1 MKKHKIFLH
10 TILLFCIVLLFSF
23 LIPSFTK
30 IIRHNIQLV
39 QATSA
44 LEAPLSPE
52 EQKAKEIASRSKYDA
67 REDKIVPP
75 VRNQGSWNLCWAYS
89 ATALAEINILKHGYE
104 TDVQNIEF
112 IPQNLSR
119 NMFNRLDDPLH
130 NTFED
135 VYTNQEF
142 DKGYWVESV
151 SFLLTQ
157 WRGLTSGWTDLS
169 YNNKYILQT
178 AKTKITNDT
187 QSIKNAVATYGS
199 VAFMYKAPGYG
210 VTHYYPTTLTNP
222 HESVI
227 IGWDDSIAKTN
238 FSPQPKHDGA
248 WLVRNSWGTG
258 AHNKGYFYISYD
270 SVINDLTVFDFA
282 PKDGYDN
289 NYFYDANCNQRFT
302 SFNQSEYTKM
312 ANIFEVKKNTT
323 NTEESL
329 KAVNIGVNGE
339 NIDAEI
345 QIYTGL
351 SSLHAAPDSGTL
363 CTTIHTNF
371 TNSGMYTVNLDSP
384 LSLENTQY
392 FSVVVKISNAKHNAA
407 FLTEF
412 SNTSTYDFSYY
423 WERDSSSWKDLKT
436 YLANNVARIKAYTQN
451 TPRTSSVLNDLKYA
465 IIENTSPYNVD
476 YTGQPQ
482 YPIFKVTFNNTTLL
496 KNVDYTVMYKDNL
509 NAGIAK
515 AVITGIGKYSGTK
528 TATWTITKPKF
539 PPNVP
544 GEIIKGNPRKR
555 ALYVSSDIENYA
567 QIPLADGWH
576 WFNTKISLKTG
587 ENQGNT
593 VIYKDSKNY
602 QTSSI
607 DMIVYKEEKVATSL
621 QNADVTFL
629 KNNYTYTGYAITPQV
644 QVLINNVPLVCNT
657 DYIVNYNNNINAGTA
672 QLTIQGIGQYTDSIT
687 KNFTIEKAERPYS
700 NPPSTLTIHA
710 DTDLTTVD
718 FGSDW
723 QLVDSNTT
731 IAVGET
737 KDIEVI
743 HKNAH
748 NYKTGT
754 TATVRITRLQAST
767 PPITTPQP
775 PTPQPPTPQPTPPI
789 TSPSDSQTTTT
800 TKNNAYLFFSV
811 GGGVLVL
818 IGAISLTIFFIK
830 RKK

>member
-89 ATALAEINILKHGYE
+89 AIAATEINLIKHGWADP
-104 TDVQNIEF
+104 TTIGLSS
-112 IPQNLSR
+112 QNLSY
-119 NMFNRLDDPLH
+119 NLNNRQDDPLH
-130 NTFED
+130 NTYED
-135 VYTNQEF
+135 VYDNIGYN
-142 DKGYWVESV
+142 KGGWAE
-151 SFLLTQ
+151 LAADILTQ
-157 WRGLTSGWTDLS
+157 WRGLSSSNYLGYDKNEFILKECSANIPTDTTSL
-169 YNNKYILQT
+169 KQ
-178 AKTKITNDT
+178 
-187 QSIKNAVATYGS
+187 AVATYGS
-199 VAFMYKAPGYG
+199 VVFSYIAPSSSNI
-210 VTHYYPTTLTNP
+210 TYYNNQKKGIN
-222 HESVI
+222 HQSVI
-227 IGWDDSIAKTN
+227 IGWDDSISKTH
-238 FSPQPKHDGA
+238 FSPQPTHDGA
-248 WLVRNSWGTG
+248 WIVRNSWGAN
-258 AHNKGYFYISYD
+258 AHNNGYFYFSYD
-270 SVINDLTVFDFA
+270 SLFHSVTVFDYV
-282 PKDGYDN
+282 KSTEYDN
-289 NYFYDANCNQRFT
+289 NYFYDANSAT
-302 SFNQSEYTKM
+302 SVGVQTFSNYQDYFKM
-312 ANIFEVKKNTT
+312 GNIFEVKKKTAT
-323 NTEESL
+323 NEELL
-329 KAVNIGVNGE
+329 KAVNIGVYGK
-339 NIDAEI
+339 DVTTEI
-345 QIYTGL
+345 QIYTQL
-351 SSLHAAPDSGTL
+351 ASLHAAPDSGILSATK
-363 CTTIHTNF
+363 
-371 TNSGMYTVNLDSP
+371 TVNLPRNGYYTIDLDTP
-384 LSLENTQY
+384 ISLDNSQF
-392 FSVVVKISNAKHNAA
+392 FSIVVKLTNQPKNASLYCEISS
-407 FLTEF
+407 L
-412 SNTSTYDFSYY
+412 STYDFCYHYDITSNT
-423 WERDSSSWKDLKT
+423 WKTSKEVYPNKT
-436 YLANNVARIKAYTQN
+436 GRIKAYTIDRA
-451 TPRTSSVLNDLKYA
+451 RTSTPTNDLAFATVEGTQPYT
-465 IIENTSPYNVD
+465 IE
-476 YTGQPQ
+476 YTEQLQ
-482 YPIFKVTFNNTTLL
+482 YPTYKVTFNNTTLVQ
-496 KNVDYTVMYKDNL
+496 NTDYTITYTN
-509 NAGIAK
+509 NQYPGIAK
-515 AVITGIGKYSGTK
+515 ALIQGKGKYNGSKLMTWNIIKAK
-528 TATWTITKPKF
+528 T
-539 PPNVP
+539 PPNLP
-544 GEIIKGNPRKR
+544 GTQDTAYGSTKR
-555 ALYVSSDIENYA
+555 VLHVSNSVSVYA
-567 QIPLADGWH
+567 QIPLPTGWR
-576 WFNTKISLKTG
+576 WVFPDYTVKIG
-587 ENQGNT
+587 ENRDNYVQYYDEQNYVRTMFDTIVIKDASAT
-593 VIYKDSKNY
+593 VTDI
-602 QTSSI
+602 SSAQI
-607 DMIVYKEEKVATSL
+607 NILDEP
-621 QNADVTFL
+621 FH
-629 KNNYTYTGYAITPQV
+629 YTGSAIQPQISV
-644 QVLINNVPLVCNT
+644 VLNSATLVANT

-672 QLTIQGIGQYTDSIT
+672 QLTIQGIGQYTGSIT

-775 PTPQPPTPQPTPPI
+775 PTPQPTPPI

>member
-75 VRNQGSWNLCWAYS
+75 VRNQGNWNLCWAYS

-104 TDVQNIEF
+104 TDAQNIEF

-351 SSLHAAPDSGTL
+351 SSLYAVPDSGTL

-384 LSLENTQY
+384 LSLEDTQY

-407 FLTEF
+407 FLTEY
-412 SNTSTYDFSYY
+412 SYSSKYDFSYY
-423 WERDSSSWKDLKT
+423 WERHSSSWKDLKT
-436 YLANNVARIKAYTQN
+436 CRANNVARIKAYTQN
-451 TPRTSSVLNDLKYA
+451 IPRTSSVLNDLKYA
-465 IIENTSPYNVD
+465 IIENTSPYTVE
-476 YTGQPQ
+476 YTEQLQ
-482 YPIFKVTFNNTTLL
+482 YPTYKVTFNNTTLVQ
-496 KNVDYTVMYKDNL
+496 NNDYTITYTNNKYP
-509 NAGIAK
+509 GIAQALIQGK
-515 AVITGIGKYSGTK
+515 GKYTGSK
-528 TATWTITKPKF
+528 LMTWKIIKPET
-539 PPNVP
+539 PPNLP
-544 GEIIKGNPRKR
+544 GTQDTAYGSTKR
-555 ALYVSSDIENYA
+555 VLHVSNSISVYA
-567 QIPLADGWH
+567 QIPLPTGWR
-576 WFNTKISLKTG
+576 WVFPDYTVKIG
-587 ENQGNT
+587 ENRDNYVQYYDEQNYMRTMFDTIVIKDASIT
-593 VIYKDSKNY
+593 VTDIGSAQINILDGP
-602 QTSSI
+602 
-607 DMIVYKEEKVATSL
+607 
-621 QNADVTFL
+621 FH
-629 KNNYTYTGYAITPQV
+629 YTGSAIQPQISV
-644 QVLINNVPLVCNT
+644 VLNGATLVANT
-657 DYIVNYNNNINAGTA
+657 DYIVQYNNNINAGTA
-672 QLTIQGIGQYTDSIT
+672 QLTIQGIGQYIGSSTT
-687 KNFTIEKAERPYS
+687 NFTIEKAERPYS
-700 NPPSTLTIHA
+700 NPPTTLTIHA
-710 DTDLTTVD
+710 NTDLTTVD

-775 PTPQPPTPQPTPPI
+775 PTPQPTPPI

>member
-89 ATALAEINILKHGYE
+89 AIAATEINLIKHGWADP
-104 TDVQNIEF
+104 TTIELS
-112 IPQNLSR
+112 PQNLSY
-119 NMFNRLDDPLH
+119 NLNNRQDDPLH
-130 NTFED
+130 NTYED
-135 VYTNQEF
+135 VYDNIGYN
-142 DKGYWVESV
+142 KGGWAE
-151 SFLLTQ
+151 LAADILTQ
-157 WRGLTSGWTDLS
+157 WRGLSSSNYLGYNKNEFILKECSANISTDTTSL
-169 YNNKYILQT
+169 KQ
-178 AKTKITNDT
+178 
-187 QSIKNAVATYGS
+187 AVATYGS
-199 VAFMYKAPGYG
+199 VVFSYNAPRSSNI
-210 VTHYYPTTLTNP
+210 TYYNNQKKGSD
-222 HESVI
+222 HQSVI
-227 IGWDDSIAKTN
+227 IGWDDSISKTH
-238 FSPQPKHDGA
+238 FSPQPAHDGA
-248 WLVRNSWGTG
+248 WIVRNSWGAN
-258 AHNKGYFYISYD
+258 AHNNGYFYFSYD
-270 SVINDLTVFDFA
+270 SLLHSATVFDYV
-282 PKDGYDN
+282 KSTEYDN
-289 NYFYDANCNQRFT
+289 NYFYDANSAT
-302 SFNQSEYTKM
+302 SVGVQTFSNYQDYFKM
-312 ANIFEVKKNTT
+312 GNIFEVKKKTAT
-323 NTEESL
+323 NEELL
-329 KAVNIGVNGE
+329 KAVNIGVYGK
-339 NIDAEI
+339 DVTTEI
-345 QIYTGL
+345 QIYTQL
-351 SSLHAAPDSGTL
+351 VSLHAAPDSGTL
-363 CTTIHTNF
+363 SATK
-371 TNSGMYTVNLDSP
+371 TVNLPRDGYYTIDLDTP
-384 LSLENTQY
+384 ISLDNSQF
-392 FSVVVKISNAKHNAA
+392 FSIVVKLTNQPKNASLYCEISS
-407 FLTEF
+407 L
-412 SNTSTYDFSYY
+412 STYDFCYHYDIASNT
-423 WERDSSSWKDLKT
+423 WKTSKEVYPNKT
-436 YLANNVARIKAYTQN
+436 GRVKAYTIDRA
-451 TPRTSSVLNDLKYA
+451 RTSTPTNDLAFATVEGTQPYT
-465 IIENTSPYNVD
+465 IE
-476 YTGQPQ
+476 YTEQLQ
-482 YPIFKVTFNNTTLL
+482 YPTYKVTFNNTTLVQ
-496 KNVDYTVMYKDNL
+496 NTDYTITYTN
-509 NAGIAK
+509 NQYPGIAQALIQGK
-515 AVITGIGKYSGTK
+515 GKYNGSKLMIWNIIKAK
-528 TATWTITKPKF
+528 T
-539 PPNVP
+539 PPNLP
-544 GEIIKGNPRKR
+544 GTQDTAYGSTKR
-555 ALYVSSDIENYA
+555 VLHVTNSVSVYA
-567 QIPLADGWH
+567 QIPLPTGWR
-576 WFNTKISLKTG
+576 WVFPDNTVKIG
-587 ENQGNT
+587 ENRDNYVQYYDEQNYVRTMFDTIVIKDASAT
-593 VIYKDSKNY
+593 VTDI
-602 QTSSI
+602 SSAQI
-607 DMIVYKEEKVATSL
+607 NILDEP
-621 QNADVTFL
+621 FH
-629 KNNYTYTGYAITPQV
+629 YTGSAIQPQISV
-644 QVLINNVPLVCNT
+644 VLNSATLVANT

-672 QLTIQGIGQYTDSIT
+672 QLTIQGIGQYTGSIT

-775 PTPQPPTPQPTPPI
+775 TPPI